1 MTRINDRIRAPKVRV
16 VNANGEQLGVMSSRE
31 ALAKAQSVGLDLV
44 EIAGQAD
51 PPVCKIIDY
60 GKYKY
65 TQAKLKKGKSKS
77 STRMKEVKFRVGTGE
92 HDYNIKLGRAEDFL
106 EGNHKVRF
114 VLQFKGRENA
124 HKDLGFVVLKRIIED
139 LKTMAA
145 VDQPP
150 RLNGRAVA
158 MILSPLPA
166 HQRKRH
172 FHLFHGE
179 LIEED
184 DPEEEEEEDEIGDD
198 DDHDGG
204 DISSEDDDAPES
216 GEASEEVET
225 GEEAQPKVEG

>member
-16 VNANGEQLGVMSSRE
+16 VNANGEQLGVMTSRE

-77 STRMKEVKFRVGTGE
+77 ATRMKEVKFRVGTGQ
-92 HDYNIKLGRAEDFL
+92 HDYNIKLGRAETFL

-124 HKDLGFVVLKRIIED
+124 HKELGFVVLKRIIED
-139 LKTMAA
+139 LKTMAG

-179 LIEED
+179 LIDEDDHDEED
-184 DPEEEEEEDEIGDD
+184 EEFDDEEEDESASIPTDD
-198 DDHDGG
+198 LDGP
-204 DISSEDDDAPES
+204 DEADEEPEVKPA
-216 GEASEEVET
+216 E
-225 GEEAQPKVEG
+225 